1 MWILAS
7 DADVIM
13 LNRRQTVGVIS
24 ETKKRIQEAHQKYV
38 LGFLFEIEWVSLC
51 QLFWDS
57 FRLVGVK
64 QFLQ

>member
-13 LNRRQTVGVIS
+13 LSRRQTAGVIS

-38 LGFLFEIEWVSLC
+38 LGFML
-51 QLFWDS
+51 
-57 FRLVGVK
+57 
-64 QFLQ
+64 